1 MKNVSKALIWFVI
14 SFIIFHAILFVMW
27 GEHQEY
33 WYLYTGIMLI
43 AGISYVFYQRDIASK
58 RLLTSIGMGI
68 ITSVALI
75 IIQLIFSLISSE
87 LSYASLIKE
96 LSRTGVYFKWQ
107 MLVTLLFVIPC
118 HELYMRTVL

>member
-14 SFIIFHAILFVMW
+14 SFIIFHVILFVMW

-43 AGISYVFYQRDIASK
+43 AGISYVFTKDIASK

-75 IIQLIFSLISSE
+75 IIQLIFH
-87 LSYASLIKE
+87 
-96 LSRTGVYFKWQ
+96 
-107 MLVTLLFVIPC
+107 LF
-118 HELYMRTVL
+118 HQNYHTHL